1 MCKSILQKMSNELAT
16 NDTGTHVVVV
26 VVVVVDNGNVY
37 GLCKREEGCSLL
49 PRYNCFWFD
58 ELQLI

>member
-1 MCKSILQKMSNELAT
+1 MSNELAT
-16 NDTGTHVVVV
+16 NDTGTHVVVVVV

-49 PRYNCFWFD
+49 PRYNCFWLD